1 MTIPVSA
8 YIVRAA
14 TVKGWPP
21 AVIAD
26 LAGRA
31 EAAGSDRDALS
42 ALAAEIAAM
51 PYRDAAKVAN
61 IPAAAAGAGR
71 YRETAATL
79 ALGAAE
85 GIAEDAAAV
94 ARGARTVAG
103 ASAEGFSRVA
113 RSPGL
118 AIAAVAA
125 VAALVFAVRR

>member
-1 MTIPVSA
+1 
-8 YIVRAA
+8 
-14 TVKGWPP
+14 
-21 AVIAD
+21 
-26 LAGRA
+26 
-31 EAAGSDRDALS
+31 
-42 ALAAEIAAM
+42 M
-51 PYRDAAKVAN
+51 PYRDAAKIAN
-61 IPAAAAGAGR
+61 IAGAAAGAGR

-103 ASAEGFSRVA
+103 AGAEGFSRVA